1 MLMTART
8 GIFSD
13 TGDTFLKHTVCRK
26 EDSLEL
32 GCLKS

>member
-13 TGDTFLKHTVCRK
+13 TGDTFLKHTVVAK
-26 EDSLEL
+26 KTLSNSDV
-32 GCLKS
+32 